1 MHVPSSW
8 PAAAAAVV
16 VVASIPPTPTTPVVM
31 KPAFLLALARRSFRR
46 HGAEE
51 ETDDVQHSPD
61 ELRDGTQS
69 ERRPLGHNPAITN
82 VRHLPAT

>member
-31 KPAFLLALARRSFRR
+31 KPAFLLALARRSFLEMIQVDRGCQAR
-46 HGAEE
+46 GVDQRLA
-51 ETDDVQHSPD
+51 
-61 ELRDGTQS
+61 S
-69 ERRPLGHNPAITN
+69 ERGG
-82 VRHLPAT
+82 